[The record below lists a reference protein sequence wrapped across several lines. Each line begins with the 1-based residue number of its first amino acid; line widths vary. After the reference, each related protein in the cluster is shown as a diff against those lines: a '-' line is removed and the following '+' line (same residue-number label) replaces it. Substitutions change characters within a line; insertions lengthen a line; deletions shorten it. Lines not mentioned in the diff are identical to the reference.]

1 MRVARTMRC
10 LFVAVLFCTSSLV
23 AAAPAKEPPRRL
35 KYVLTPG
42 TENCPG
48 ENYLQTAVGA
58 QLGYRPFDDNAPG
71 SLIVTVTRTP
81 KQLEAVIEKQDEN
94 GQIVNTPRKLTA
106 PPWRCDQLIDSVAY
120 MISVIYEPV
129 VVQLPQPAPPPAPPA
144 PPAAASSPTPAV
156 PPPAPPSAPAPR
168 KTPLKPLPGQSRSPW
183 VPKLSLSLDGG
194 ASLGSAPG
202 VAPSFTFGAGLRWSR
217 FSLVAEGRYEP
228 GGSDHGRSATHVGA
242 AFLPCLQQP
251 LPVLGLIVPA
261 CLSMQVDRVTADV
274 NGKTPALLKDVLLGA
289 GLRLGVEKQFL
300 GHFGAHLELDFSHSF
315 SDVVLRLDGTEVW
328 RLADVTFAARVG
340 LDGFFDVF

>member
-1 MRVARTMRC
+1 MSVARTVRGHC

-23 AAAPAKEPPRRL
+23 TAAPAKEPSRRL

-42 TENCPG
+42 TENCPD
-48 ENYLQTAVGA
+48 ENYLRTAVGA
-58 QLGYRPFDDNAPG
+58 QLGYRPFGDNAPG

-81 KQLEAVIEKQDEN
+81 KELEAVIEKQDEA
-94 GQIVNTPRKLTA
+94 GQLVNTPRKLTA
-106 PPWRCDQLIDSVAY
+106 PSWRCDQLIDSVAY

-129 VVQLPQPAPPPAPPA
+129 VIQLPQPAPPPVPEAS
-144 PPAAASSPTPAV
+144 PAAAPSSPTPPV
-156 PPPAPPSAPAPR
+156 PPPAPAPR
-168 KTPLKPLPGQSRSPW
+168 KTPLKPLSGQLRSPW
-183 VPKLSLSLDGG
+183 IPKLSLSLDGG

-202 VAPSFTFGAGLRWSR
+202 VAPSFTFGAGLRWTR

-228 GGSDHGRSATHVGA
+228 GGSDHGRSATHAGA

-274 NGKTPALLKDVLLGA
+274 DAKTPALLKDVLLGA
-289 GLRLGVEKQFL
+289 GLRLGVEKHFL
-300 GHFGAHLELDFSHSF
+300 GHFGAHLELDFSHYF
-315 SDVVLRLDGTEVW
+315 SDVVLRLDGDEAW